1 MKWTVEEL
9 LRLGNEKLLINEEV
23 NVDSV
28 KQRDEQIRH
37 ISPVQVQ
44 GEAYLNH
51 SVISFHLHLTGEMVL
66 PCSLTLEDVDY
77 PFSIDTIETF
87 PLEQVSIELE
97 EEENEVIHE
106 FEGQTIDL
114 MPIIEENLLLSIPM
128 KIVHPH
134 ANMISSGEGW
144 DIVTGEEKDAKI
156 DPRMAKLANF
166 FKKEDEDK

>member
-1 MKWTVEEL
+1 MKWSVEEL

-23 NVDSV
+23 NVGSV
-28 KQRDEQIRH
+28 KERDEQIRH
-37 ISPVQVQ
+37 ISPVHVQ

-87 PLEQVSIELE
+87 PIEQTSIELE

-128 KIVHPH
+128 KIVHPQ
-134 ANMISSGEGW
+134 AKMISSGEGW
-144 DIVTGEEKDAKI
+144 DIVTGEEKDDKI

-166 FKKEDEDK
+166 FKKEDEEK